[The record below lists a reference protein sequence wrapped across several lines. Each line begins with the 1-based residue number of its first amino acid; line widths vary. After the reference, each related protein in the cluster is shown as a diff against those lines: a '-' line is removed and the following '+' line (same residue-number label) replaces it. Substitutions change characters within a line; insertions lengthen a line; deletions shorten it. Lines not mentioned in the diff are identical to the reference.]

1 MTDVSGFSKSLKT
14 TSELIAMEIGLH
26 ICRTQCQPQQERV
39 WTQRPKP
46 LAVQCNAFFKQKV
59 TKVAK
64 GENQGASPKNANKSK
79 RDEAKCEKE
88 HKEKTG
94 AHSL

>member
-1 MTDVSGFSKSLKT
+1 MSHPVPATAGK
-14 TSELIAMEIGLH
+14 GLD
-26 ICRTQCQPQQERV
+26 
-39 WTQRPKP
+39 PKAEATGSP
-46 LAVQCNAFFKQKV
+46 VQWFFKQKV

-64 GENQGASPKNANKSK
+64 GASPKNANKSK